1 MTFHN
6 GAEISGVGEGK
17 HRFCVDAN
25 DIARA
30 GVHLSHKPEFPLP
43 DLGTQSNELSVP
55 VDRSQLSESTPGQ
68 IHEPEAEGPEKA
80 EVLRAW
86 DGLERSNDLL
96 SLYLREM
103 RSVPL
108 LSREAEIHLAKR
120 IERGRFRVL
129 KALSRSPIVIR
140 RILATGDD
148 LRRGA
153 RSIKEI
159 VTFDDTEDT
168 EAVRQTHLKR
178 IVCRIDALRGRY
190 KRATLLAK
198 RLASVREEE
207 KTRGVRCRYQL
218 RREIVGMSLIIRS
231 LVLTNTERKRL
242 IDHVNGTL
250 DRMCWLDGQ
259 IRNFEKKLAT
269 ARDNKVKKE
278 CRQAQREYRSEF
290 RRLELDAGESLPEL
304 LRAKREIILGEMDAE
319 QAKHELTQANLR
331 LVVFIARKY
340 CHRGLDFLDLIQE
353 GNVGLMRAVEKFEY
367 RRGYKFSTYATW
379 WIRQAVTRA
388 IADQARTIR
397 IPVHIVEI
405 MNRLMRASQRLVQEL
420 GREPTSEEI
429 AKRLDVPVAK
439 VRSLRKIW
447 QTPVSLETPLR
458 TGEDSTF
465 GNFIEDTSAVSPAEA
480 AIRLDVKE
488 QTARI
493 LRTLSPR
500 EEKVLKMHFG
510 VEDGSEHTLDEVG
523 KSFAL
528 TKERARQ
535 IEAEALQKVRCSR
548 RLKALHDS
556 HG

>member
-168 EAVRQTHLKR
+168 EAVRQTHLK
-178 IVCRIDALRGRY
+178 
-190 KRATLLAK
+190 
-198 RLASVREEE
+198 
-207 KTRGVRCRYQL
+207 
-218 RREIVGMSLIIRS
+218 
-231 LVLTNTERKRL
+231 
-242 IDHVNGTL
+242 
-250 DRMCWLDGQ
+250 
-259 IRNFEKKLAT
+259 
-269 ARDNKVKKE
+269 
-278 CRQAQREYRSEF
+278 
-290 RRLELDAGESLPEL
+290 
-304 LRAKREIILGEMDAE
+304 
-319 QAKHELTQANLR
+319 
-331 LVVFIARKY
+331 
-340 CHRGLDFLDLIQE
+340 
-353 GNVGLMRAVEKFEY
+353 
-367 RRGYKFSTYATW
+367 
-379 WIRQAVTRA
+379 
-388 IADQARTIR
+388 
-397 IPVHIVEI
+397 
-405 MNRLMRASQRLVQEL
+405 
-420 GREPTSEEI
+420 
-429 AKRLDVPVAK
+429 
-439 VRSLRKIW
+439 
-447 QTPVSLETPLR
+447 
-458 TGEDSTF
+458 
-465 GNFIEDTSAVSPAEA
+465 
-480 AIRLDVKE
+480 
-488 QTARI
+488 
-493 LRTLSPR
+493 
-500 EEKVLKMHFG
+500 
-510 VEDGSEHTLDEVG
+510 
-523 KSFAL
+523 
-528 TKERARQ
+528 
-535 IEAEALQKVRCSR
+535 
-548 RLKALHDS
+548 
-556 HG
+556 